1 MFIHKIIKNSSI
13 YRFSIFAIVRRIFAR
28 YCDTVSTLVTYELI
42 TIKRG
47 MVDGGG
53 ENGVGGRPIGG
64 QTVKNIKVGPWG
76 T

>member
-1 MFIHKIIKNSSI
+1 MPIN
-13 YRFSIFAIVRRIFAR
+13 RFSIFAIVSRIFAW
-28 YCDTVSTLVTYELI
+28 YCDTVLTFVTYELI

-53 ENGVGGRPIGG
+53 ENGVGG